1 MSPHEI
7 LSKRIIDL
15 CREKGISYYA
25 LSYKSAVPMTTL
37 LHIIDGST
45 KNPGIFTICKICSG
59 LDITV
64 HEFFESKEFVGIE
77 HDS

>member
-15 CREKGISYYA
+15 CREKGISYYT

-64 HEFFESKEFVGIE
+64 HEFFESKDFVGIE
-77 HDS
+77 YDS